1 MKARINDLLEIEGTP
16 AEMYDYFLL
25 LQPATNPH
33 KEMTSEIVKK
43 KRKQFSRTARQHISE
58 GLKKYYQQHR
68 NLHFR
73 VIRHRRPMSEA
84 TKERIRQAMR
94 KRWTTLKRQKV

>member
-16 AEMYDYFLL
+16 AEMYDYFL
-25 LQPATNPH
+25 
-33 KEMTSEIVKK
+33 
-43 KRKQFSRTARQHISE
+43 
-58 GLKKYYQQHR
+58 
-68 NLHFR
+68 LHFR